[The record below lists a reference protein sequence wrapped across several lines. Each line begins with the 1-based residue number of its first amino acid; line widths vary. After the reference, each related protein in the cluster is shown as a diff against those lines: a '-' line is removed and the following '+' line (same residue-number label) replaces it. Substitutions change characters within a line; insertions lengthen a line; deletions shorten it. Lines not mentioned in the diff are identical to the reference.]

1 MLNIHPIAGLLS
13 LSLCLGGSAVLAH
26 RLDRRSTTDYTALAG
41 KSFDFV
47 VVGGGTA
54 GLAIAARLAEWDNIT
69 VAVVE
74 AGTDGSEYADQI
86 DIPGMFSI
94 IPFKHFNDV
103 RPIVFTRNVIFG
115 RFDRN
120 FF

>member
-1 MLNIHPIAGLLS
+1 MLNLHPIAGLLS
-13 LSLCLGGSAVLAH
+13 LSLSLGSSTILAH

-54 GLAIAARLAEWDNIT
+54 GLAVAARLAEWDNVT
-69 VAVVE
+69 VAVIE

-86 DIPGMFSI
+86 DIPGTFS
-94 IPFKHFNDV
+94 
-103 RPIVFTRNVIFG
+103 VIALK
-115 RFDRN
+115 
-120 FF
+120 